1 MEKNEI
7 IEQIEKMS
15 DKQKA
20 KVLSIVLDEYQ
31 HSNSNDDF
39 GQKAAAACPVPY
51 WRPSYV
57 PDS

>member
-20 KVLSIVLDEYQ
+20 KIMSILLDEYQ
-31 HSNSNDDF
+31 YSGSNEEF
-39 GQKAAAACPVPY
+39 GQKVVDAFESAVK
-51 WRPSYV
+51 WLL
-57 PDS
+57 

>member
-7 IEQIEKMS
+7 IEQIKKMS

-20 KVLSIVLDEYQ
+20 KVLSILLDEYQ

-39 GQKAAAACPVPY
+39 GQKAAAAFESAVR
-51 WRPSYV
+51 WLL
-57 PDS
+57 

>member
-20 KVLSIVLDEYQ
+20 KVLSILLDEYQ
-31 HSNSNDDF
+31 HSDSNEDF
-39 GQKAAAACPVPY
+39 GHRVAVAFESAVR
-51 WRPSYV
+51 WLL
-57 PDS
+57 

>member
-20 KVLSIVLDEYQ
+20 KVLDEYQ

-39 GQKAAAACPVPY
+39 GQKAAAAFASAVR
-51 WRPSYV
+51 WLL
-57 PDS
+57 

>member
-20 KVLSIVLDEYQ
+20 KVLSILLDEYQ

-39 GQKAAAACPVPY
+39 GQKATAAFESAVR
-51 WRPSYV
+51 WLL
-57 PDS
+57 